1 MIDFILHYTI
11 VWVIFGFLALVMS
24 DANKKIK

>member
-11 VWVIFGFLALVMS
+11 VWVIFGFLYLIMA